1 TFRLEDADGNTV
13 GENFT
18 VNLDEP
24 DQSYQIDENTEIK
37 MRAYAPD
44 FQEIADNGT
53 LVSETP
59 VPRNPAFVFE
69 VNAGG
74 ESELSLLQIMNSTDI
89 TQNND
94 YSIRFVEAEQ
104 HTASVL
110 TLKKDLTIPLVAV
123 DLSSS
128 LRVCSSVHTL
138 ITDVS
143 GSASKTV
150 SHWQGI
156 QTKTTLA

>member
-1 TFRLEDADGNTV
+1 LVVGAKPELTKIDDYCIRVNHPYRFGSYELYQSSYDDSQMKAMTFRLEDADGNTV

-59 VPRNPAFVFE
+59 VPRNP
-69 VNAGG
+69 
-74 ESELSLLQIMNSTDI
+74 
-89 TQNND
+89 
-94 YSIRFVEAEQ
+94 
-104 HTASVL
+104 
-110 TLKKDLTIPLVAV
+110 
-123 DLSSS
+123 
-128 LRVCSSVHTL
+128 
-138 ITDVS
+138 
-143 GSASKTV
+143 
-150 SHWQGI
+150 
-156 QTKTTLA
+156 